1 MWLNDLP
8 SSNGKTGIIGTR
20 SADVTRSWPPPR
32 WTAST
37 RSLICGEGAWS
48 WQGRPVRGPP
58 GRAHRLHRQPLVAPA
73 RALRQRRHASLAGAG
88 GPPRGGAAAGL
99 QLLQPPPEEL
109 KAGLAG
115 GTSPGDVRSHDIAG
129 PDAWEP
135 AARRRRARSCQGRH
149 ARSGRGRPEVSAPGI
164 VPPVAPEPR
173 LPGAGPLLGLQPHAP
188 GLSGCGVGWC
198 VLRRIWPCG
207 RASVVPSRCRM
218 KVQFHR

>member
-1 MWLNDLP
+1 VAERPAFEQRQNRHHRHALGGRHALLAASAVDGFDAVADLWGGGVVMARKTCPRPARSRP
-8 SSNGKTGIIGTR
+8 STTPPASRRPCSGSSATTTR
-20 SADVTRSWPPPR
+20 IPRRRR
-32 WTAST
+32 WTST
-37 RSLICGEGAWS
+37 RRSCS
-48 WQGRPVRGPP
+48 RSS
-58 GRAHRLHRQPLVAPA
+58 
-73 RALRQRRHASLAGAG
+73 ASS
-88 GPPRGGAAAGL
+88 AAT
-99 QLLQPPPEEL
+99 EEL